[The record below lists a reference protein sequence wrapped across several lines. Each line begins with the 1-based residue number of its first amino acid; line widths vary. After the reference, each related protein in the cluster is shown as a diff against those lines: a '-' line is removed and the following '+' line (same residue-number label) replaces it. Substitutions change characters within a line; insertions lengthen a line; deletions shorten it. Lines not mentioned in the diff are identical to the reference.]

1 MPVTE
6 VLRGVGSW
14 SVKLSSSTPLEIMQ
28 NLSYFGHICIV
39 PGQLGELD
47 MTDALLKPARY
58 VGVFRGKSVDGSL
71 TTIEGA
77 GMAHWMGDEEDKGD
91 VIESLMTFTA
101 ATFQSAVGQV
111 LTGAASVEEGT
122 VYNVPSAPFT
132 ATLQYLTRRRALDY
146 ICDTLGGD
154 WRINGDATVDAGLES
169 DLFQVVPQ
177 AILSPKTGYQSDMFL
192 ESIGGEASTDQSME
206 DFTTRTLL
214 LASGSEAATVTA
226 TADINPALNVY
237 KDLLGNPVK
246 ITRMISESE
255 TDASNA
261 QARAQ
266 LQLNRFSGTTDSLRC
281 STEKYD
287 LKGTVEVGDYISAFA
302 PEEGVYDLN
311 NEVQFN
317 GDRIY
322 PMRLR
327 LIQMSWPIVAGMSV
341 AFRDKNGNWYDLTP
355 YVNFESGP
363 SHLQVGGY
371 NRTLVAGR
379 DGGPMGSRP
388 IADTSVPGVPTW
400 VTPFVQSVY
409 QSPIRGETRAQAILK
424 WTRPANV
431 DGTAILDGSHFEI
444 RYRTSTTPIFP
455 SSHAQMSLFT
465 HGQLAAGTHA
475 QPITYTAGGWQY
487 QVVPWS
493 ELEVLLQD
501 LVSNMPYEAQ
511 IRAVDSAKPANA
523 SSWSAL
529 TNWQTHGDTIPPAVP
544 AAPTVAASRIA
555 VQIKHFLGRSDG
567 GTFNLDAD
575 LHHLEV
581 HGEYE
586 PLFTPTD
593 STLLGKLPA
602 NNSMI
607 QSQVPVVGTFQIESL
622 APVYFKVIAVDNDG
636 NKSAASPAAVA
647 TALLIDDAHISS
659 LTVSKVT
666 AGTITADWLIGA
678 KIQTGSTGARVF
690 LGPTGLEAYNASN
703 VRTVF
708 IAAATGSA
716 DFMGIL
722 TTGLTARRVRISDT
736 GFDGGS
742 PGIQF
747 YPSASANY
755 ARIGSIADLS
765 TGGASLLIE
774 SGTLPSFLD
783 NVTPVRNSINMST
796 GDIFV
801 GQMTSGYVVHGGK
814 IQVGGA
820 YAYLGYQTPG
830 GIDAFFGI
838 GGSGDLQ
845 FKGKIQRGQ
854 SHGGQAAFWAN
865 YAAVGG
871 GAANFAYGA
880 TMQGDIVVLAS
891 WTDYTGYLKDTV
903 TNVYNTGSTG
913 FTVGNSV
920 GARNGHFAVL
930 AMRFG

>member
-28 NLSYFGHICIV
+28 HLSYFGHICIV

-58 VGVFRGKSVDGSL
+58 VGVFRGKSVEGGL
-71 TTIEGA
+71 TTLEGA
-77 GMAHWMGDEEDKGD
+77 GMAHWMGDEDDKGD

-101 ATFQSAVGQV
+101 ATFQSAIGQV

-122 VYNVPSAPFT
+122 VYNVSSAPFT

-192 ESIGGEASTDQSME
+192 ESVGGEASTDQSME

-226 TADINPALNVY
+226 TADINPALNLW

-287 LKGTVEVGDYISAFA
+287 LKGTVEVGDYINAFA
-302 PEEGVYDLN
+302 PDEGVYDLN

-341 AFRDKNGNWYDLTP
+341 AFRDANGNWYDLTP
-355 YVNFESGP
+355 YVNFETGP

-371 NRTLVAGR
+371 SRTLVAGR

-388 IADTSVPGVPTW
+388 IADTSVPGVPAW
-400 VTPFVQSVY
+400 VTPFIQSVY
-409 QSPIRGETRAQAILK
+409 QSPIRGETRAQAVLK

-444 RYRTSTTPIFP
+444 RYRTASTPIFP

-487 QVVPWS
+487 QVAPWS

-523 SSWSAL
+523 GAWSAL
-529 TNWQTHGDTIPPAVP
+529 TSWQTNGDTIPPAVP
-544 AAPTVAASRIA
+544 AAPSVASSRIA
-555 VQIKHFLGRSDG
+555 VQITHYLGRSDG

-581 HGEYE
+581 HGQYE
-586 PLFTPTD
+586 PLFSPTD

-602 NNSMI
+602 NNSAI
-607 QSQVPVVGTFQIESL
+607 QGRVPVVGTFQVESVN
-622 APVYFKVIAVDNDG
+622 PVYFKVVAVDNDG
-636 NKSAASPAAVA
+636 NKSSPSIAAVA
-647 TALLIDDAHISS
+647 TALLIDDAHISN

-666 AGTITADWLIGA
+666 AGTI
-678 KIQTGSTGARVF
+678 
-690 LGPTGLEAYNASN
+690 NATW
-703 VRTVF
+703 V
-708 IAAATGSA
+708 
-716 DFMGIL
+716 M
-722 TTGLTARRVRISDT
+722 
-736 GFDGGS
+736 
-742 PGIQF
+742 
-747 YPSASANY
+747 
-755 ARIGSIADLS
+755 
-765 TGGASLLIE
+765 
-774 SGTLPSFLD
+774 
-783 NVTPVRNSINMST
+783 
-796 GDIFV
+796 
-801 GQMTSGYVVHGGK
+801 GGK
-814 IQVGGA
+814 IMSGVEGAGRVQMVPTAFEAYDNTNTQTVSIDITGNVVIRGELRSNFGTGERVVLAPKVGSSYMSEIRFYPGNLTWDG
-820 YAYLGYQTPG
+820 YAYIGSSSNILGSMGNGVFASGANFTGSNTGPQGGRLALASEGALLGYQNSTYDSF
-830 GIDAFFGI
+830 IWI
-838 GGSGDLQ
+838 NNQ
-845 FKGKIQRGQ
+845 GKIQMKGYFGAAGQ
-854 SHGGQAAFWAN
+854 
-865 YAAVGG
+865 GG
-871 GAANFAYGA
+871 GRDALVAGISIAPGGTNAAYGFAYGA
-880 TMQGDIVVLAS
+880 SMIGVMSPTYSVSMLNNQRCWHGIISSTA
-891 WTDYTGYLKDTV
+891 
-903 TNVYNTGSTG
+903 TG
-913 FTVGNSV
+913 FSVSISLANDWNGSQWTWTGFDNNANTVNIFWAAYRVS
-920 GARNGHFAVL
+920 A
-930 AMRFG
+930 